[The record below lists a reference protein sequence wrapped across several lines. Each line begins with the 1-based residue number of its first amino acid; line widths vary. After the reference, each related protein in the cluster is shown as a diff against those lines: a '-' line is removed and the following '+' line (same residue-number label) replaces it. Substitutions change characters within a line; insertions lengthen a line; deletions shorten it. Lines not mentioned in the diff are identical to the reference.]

1 MNIVGDYPLYRKLML
16 LSLKENCTLVD
27 YLHSKEI
34 VYYEEDSDITDLTK
48 ARRKTIN
55 GVYVP
60 SFEYVI
66 GKPQARLSRTMVK
79 NGKEYTFF
87 LRNLMRQKMRTSDI
101 INGENYSD
109 DDKYN
114 LSGLDFKKLKVIC
127 VINALP
133 QENYRK
139 VFLTKL

>member
-1 MNIVGDYPLYRKLML
+1 MCSRESLGRNEFISLCSDLEVFMQIL
-16 LSLKENCTLVD
+16 LSHL
-27 YLHSKEI
+27 
-34 VYYEEDSDITDLTK
+34 
-48 ARRKTIN
+48 
-55 GVYVP
+55 
-60 SFEYVI
+60 
-66 GKPQARLSRTMVK
+66 
-79 NGKEYTFF
+79 
-87 LRNLMRQKMRTSDI
+87 
-101 INGENYSD
+101 YSN